1 MPLVLALEDPSVA
14 GARTGDPL
22 AWTDLY
28 ERFQPI
34 LLRYLEVVDPQ
45 RAEDMDAVWERAG
58 HMLAGQPDGIDPLLW
73 LLRVARDGVVV
84 CPSPDATDDPTV
96 KAIRELRPVE
106 MEVVALRVI
115 AGLSD
120 EDVAAVTGR
129 PIERVRLA
137 GHRGVAKL
145 IERGAP

>member
-14 GARTGDPL
+14 GARSGDPL

-28 ERFQPI
+28 ERFHPT

-45 RAEDMDAVWERAG
+45 RAEDMDAVWKRAG
-58 HMLAGQPDGIDPLLW
+58 HLLSGQPEGVDPLLW

-84 CPSPDATDDPTV
+84 SPSPEATDNPTI
-96 KAIRELRPVE
+96 KAIRELRPIE

-120 EDVAAVTGR
+120 DDVAVVTGR

-137 GHRGVAKL
+137 GHKGVAKL
-145 IERGAP
+145 IERGEL